1 MGEVP
6 VQVTPVSPKVAA
18 AGLAGSVAAV
28 IVGVAA
34 LLGLSVDGELAG
46 AAGVLLGAVVSVV
59 AAWAKRDPLRDA
71 GQAASGG

>member
-34 LLGLSVDGELAG
+34 LFGLSVDGELAG

>member
-6 VQVTPVSPKVAA
+6 EQVTPLSPKVAA

-34 LLGLSVDGELAG
+34 LCGLSVDGELAG
-46 AAGVLLGAVVSVV
+46 AAGVLLGAVVSAV

>member
-1 MGEVP
+1 MGEVAE
-6 VQVTPVSPKVAA
+6 QVTPVSPKVAA

-34 LLGLSVDGELAG
+34 AFGWSVDGESAG